1 MRDYRGIPRAAL
13 TSTNSRPSLP
23 ADLHFSSGNWF
34 KPDAFR
40 KRFWEANTVILIA
53 WLIARKKRLE
63 FHLTHFVSTGSAF
76 LIAPISSIF
85 RAYNPRPKKHTNST
99 KMPCPACSASTN
111 STSWNATLRIG
122 GRKQASGTPPFPI
135 SLGTMGRPRFAALR
149 AYLRLLVSIRD
160 FRSKICWR
168 SASCFASRDG
178 ALGDSFERRQSVDQT
193 IQGSV
198 ASLSTRRGWLA
209 GARGATLGGGSACF
223 RTGIQRDS
231 GQCFGGASF

>member
-85 RAYNPRPKKHTNST
+85 RPYKPPPKKHSISI
-99 KMPCPACSASTN
+99 KMPCPAC
-111 STSWNATLRIG
+111 
-122 GRKQASGTPPFPI
+122 GRFRS
-135 SLGTMGRPRFAALR
+135 ALR
-149 AYLRLLVSIRD
+149 A
-160 FRSKICWR
+160 
-168 SASCFASRDG
+168 SAHKLTRGERKATVASRMK
-178 ALGDSFERRQSVDQT
+178 
-193 IQGSV
+193 
-198 ASLSTRRGWLA
+198 A
-209 GARGATLGGGSACF
+209 GKP
-223 RTGIQRDS
+223 RDS
-231 GQCFGGASF
+231 SYRHEKAQTPTNPWELKLLRS